1 MYTMSKN
8 KYVDFVSDEHFIK
21 CVKYVCDAYDSD
33 PKVSW
38 NNGRDP
44 FKLIF
49 DIMNNSSNFSDWE
62 SREAMRQADKSINN
76 RIGIFH
82 QKLLGGVDGWTDLG
96 TGDKTK
102 LDLKKNDNTI
112 FLELKNKFNTVN
124 SDSSKAV
131 WNKLEKNSKLYPAS
145 TNYLAFLI
153 AKNGTSGAEIWEYG
167 TNSIPNIKKIWG
179 CNVYTLV
186 TNKNDALKK
195 TWDAVP
201 IAINDIIEKQF
212 DVSDDYALLL
222 AHFQNAFFQRI
233 V

>member
-1 MYTMSKN
+1 MSKN

-21 CVKYVCDAYDSD
+21 CIKHVCDAYDSD
-33 PKVSW
+33 PKASW

-62 SREAMRQADKSINN
+62 NREAMRQADKTINN
-76 RIGIFH
+76 RIGEFH

-96 TGDKTK
+96 TGDETK

-131 WNKLEKNSKLYPAS
+131 WEKLEKNLESYPAS

-153 AKNGTSGAEIWEYG
+153 EKNGTSGEKIWKYK
-167 TNSIPNIKKIWG
+167 TKSISNIKKIWG
-179 CNVYTLV
+179 YNVYALV
-186 TNKNDALKK
+186 TNKDDALKK
-195 TWDAVP
+195 TWDAMP
-201 IAINDIIEKQF
+201 IAINKIVEKK
-212 DVSDDYALLL
+212 SDLTEDYDLLL
-222 AHFQNAFFQRI
+222 AHFQNAFYL
-233 V
+233 

>member
-1 MYTMSKN
+1 MSKN

-21 CVKYVCDAYDSD
+21 CIKHVCDAYDSD
-33 PKVSW
+33 PKASW

-62 SREAMRQADKSINN
+62 NREAMRQADKTINN
-76 RIGIFH
+76 RIGEFH

-96 TGDKTK
+96 TGDETK

-131 WNKLEKNSKLYPAS
+131 WEKLEKNLESYPAS
-145 TNYLAFLI
+145 SLF
-153 AKNGTSGAEIWEYG
+153 
-167 TNSIPNIKKIWG
+167 
-179 CNVYTLV
+179 V
-186 TNKNDALKK
+186 TRA
-195 TWDAVP
+195 
-201 IAINDIIEKQF
+201 
-212 DVSDDYALLL
+212 
-222 AHFQNAFFQRI
+222 
-233 V
+233 

>member
-1 MYTMSKN
+1 MSKN

-21 CVKYVCDAYDSD
+21 CIKHVCDAYDSD
-33 PKVSW
+33 PKASW

-62 SREAMRQADKSINN
+62 NREAMRQADKTINN
-76 RIGIFH
+76 RIGEFH

-96 TGDKTK
+96 TGDETK

-131 WNKLEKNSKLYPAS
+131 WEKLEKNLESYPAS

-153 AKNGTSGAEIWEYG
+153 EKNGTSGEKIWKYK
-167 TNSIPNIKKIWG
+167 TKSISNIKKIWG
-179 CNVYTLV
+179 SKVYALV
-186 TNKNDALKK
+186 TNNDDALKK
-195 TWDAVP
+195 TWDAIP
-201 IAINDIIEKQF
+201 IGINEIVEKK
-212 DVSDDYALLL
+212 SDLSEDYDLLL
-222 AHFQNAFFQRI
+222 DHFQNAFFS
-233 V
+233 